1 MFGIEKHYCNVS
13 VMCNILMCSNLH
25 CIIGSNV
32 TETNCGTQA
41 LIVAANDGVCFNPDH
56 MQHFSLHFRPQLR
69 SGFDQWFVLQAA
81 TFITS
86 FRCLDII
93 KTNNQAGRKETQGD
107 DYKINFQLVMI
118 YFQSEQFVTLKIC
131 LLQCVIVTHPVSVTA
146 ITWYEKWWHPV
157 TFWQFTDNKQS
168 ARNNNHR
175 NGFGRGRPRPLTA
188 LQWQIFWMKNCV
200 LRIPVKYVCCHKKF
214 TKNFSI
220 FYCSSRHRCSEECF
234 KWEPIFASYFQGL
247 QLSARLFEGRGES
260 DSWIVQTQC
269 GYVVTRIRTFLVT
282 DVPKVTVISDP
293 IKHGI
298 EQAWG
303 IIKIK

>member
-1 MFGIEKHYCNVS
+1 M
-13 VMCNILMCSNLH
+13 
-25 CIIGSNV
+25 
-32 TETNCGTQA
+32 TN
-41 LIVAANDGVCFNPDH
+41 
-56 MQHFSLHFRPQLR
+56 
-69 SGFDQWFVLQAA
+69 
-81 TFITS
+81 
-86 FRCLDII
+86 
-93 KTNNQAGRKETQGD
+93 
-107 DYKINFQLVMI
+107 
-118 YFQSEQFVTLKIC
+118 
-131 LLQCVIVTHPVSVTA
+131 PVSVTA
-146 ITWYEKWWHPV
+146 LTWWNMWWLWWHPV

-168 ARNNNHR
+168 AWNNNHDKA
-175 NGFGRGRPRPLTA
+175 GLASPAWPGRTHSLVA
-188 LQWQIFWMKNCV
+188 LQWQIFWLKNCV